1 MTYSIKDQVSED
13 LKKVKQQGGDRAQR
27 IKEIMKAAVTEAW
40 TEAKDGTQ
48 EVKSASKE
56 SLSNAVQ
63 SFLTVDEVAAEQVL
77 TVAVVEDGTDPEVN
91 PSNADAET
99 TAAATADKV
108 SLAKSLLKAARLRAQ
123 AFLELQYDKLPDRYD
138 QLKQKT
144 ATWDEQLAERYGDDY
159 AGLKQ
164 RYAKVADWY
173 QSKWSEGQGLKP
185 NPVERKQTVVVDE
198 LSDLGTTI
206 AQKEEAVKQKMGQV
220 LRTITVN
227 AES

>member
-27 IKEIMKAAVTEAW
+27 IKEIVKAAVTEAW
-40 TEAKDGTQ
+40 TEAKDGTE
-48 EVKSASKE
+48 EVKSTSKA

-77 TVAVVEDGTDPEVN
+77 TVAVVEDGVDPEVN
-91 PSNADAET
+91 STDAATET
-99 TAAATADKV
+99 TPTDQA

-123 AFLELQYDKLPDRYD
+123 AFLGLQYDKLPDRYE

-173 QSKWSEGQGLKP
+173 QSKWSEGQELKP
-185 NPVERKQTVVVDE
+185 NPVERKQEVVVEE

-206 AQKEEAVKQKMGQV
+206 AQKEEVVKQKMGQV